1 MKKIL
6 FAMTAMLSISAAF
19 VSCSN
24 KEVFDQE
31 AVEQAKVLDT
41 EKQYKEAFVKHFGE
55 VDPDQSWDF
64 SQINFPNADQ
74 PAQTRAL
81 IDNWLGTQL
90 PAPTWSEPGLIA
102 SFLNA
107 LFYETHYSHAATDF
121 EQVKELVENQPVV
134 DWPYTYA
141 QINLHPFY
149 SHGTSVVNY
158 YFLGVQ
164 YNQKDFGYTNPK
176 FNGFCFLSGG
186 NKWSSIINASKL
198 STEMN
203 MNSYAFVN
211 TTNMEG
217 VDGFKWFVAS
227 RNTNHFSAINNA
239 QPLEKCKMFTVNNH
253 TYVALD
259 CNGDGNYYDLICW
272 VEDLSPAKRYM
283 VEDLGGIGDFDF
295 NDIVFDVVYN
305 NNRKKYECIVRAMG
319 GTIDFSIKVGN
330 TEWWSKSGAN
340 YDVPTMYN
348 TIDPDYDVTKEYA
361 RFDVKGWVPEKNDV
375 TVKVEGKNGTFVLP
389 FPKDGE
395 IPYMV
400 ATNVGKAWSKEKIN
414 VNNLGW
420 FGFVKN
426 DGEIEVKE

>member
-6 FAMTAMLSISAAF
+6 FAMTAMLSISATF
-19 VSCSN
+19 VSCSD
-24 KEVFDQE
+24 KEVFNQE
-31 AVEQAKVLDT
+31 AAEQAKVLET

-55 VDPDQSWDF
+55 VNPDQSWDF
-64 SQINFPNADQ
+64 SQVNFPNAEQ
-74 PAQTRAL
+74 NAQTRAWVDDL
-81 IDNWLGTQL
+81 FGSQL
-90 PAPTWSEPGLIA
+90 PAPTWSMPSLLA
-102 SFLNA
+102 SIFNTI
-107 LFYETHYSHAATDF
+107 FFETKYPNAATDF
-121 EQVKELVENQPVV
+121 EQVKELVESQPVV

-149 SHGTSVVNY
+149 SHGETVVNY

-164 YNQKDFGYTNPK
+164 YKQKEYGKTETVN
-176 FNGFCFLSGG
+176 NGFIFHSTG
-186 NKWSSIINASKL
+186 NEWSTIVNNSRFF
-198 STEMN
+198 TELN

-227 RNTNHFSAINNA
+227 RNTKYFSSINNA

-259 CNGDGNYYDLICW
+259 CNGDGNYHDLICW

-305 NNRKKYECIVRAMG
+305 KNSKKYECIVRAMG

-330 TEWWSKSGAN
+330 TDWWTKSDK

-348 TIDPDYDVTKEYA
+348 TIDPDYDLEKEYA
-361 RFDVKGWVPEKNDV
+361 RFEVKGWVPEKNDV

-420 FGFVKN
+420 FGSVKN